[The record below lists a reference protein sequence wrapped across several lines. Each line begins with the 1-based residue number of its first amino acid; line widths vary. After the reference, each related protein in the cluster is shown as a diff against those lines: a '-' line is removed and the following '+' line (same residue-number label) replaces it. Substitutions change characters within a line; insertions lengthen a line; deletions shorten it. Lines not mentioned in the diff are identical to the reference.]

1 MISETK
7 CTNIS
12 AEAIVEGL
20 QDLETLWAEHN
31 EIDDQHS
38 IAIAKMP
45 KIKMLSLA
53 GNGLDPETIEVVK
66 KLFNCQGCFIV

>member
-31 EIDDQHS
+31 EIDD
-38 IAIAKMP
+38 
-45 KIKMLSLA
+45 
-53 GNGLDPETIEVVK
+53 
-66 KLFNCQGCFIV
+66 